1 MPVSGVPVGG
11 SRMEA
16 SIMRYSTFMGFIW
29 KTDGEG
35 RLAEGRK
42 GPGQATRASHLH
54 VLVFKE
60 ASAPTQPEVKP
71 RGSQMGEMCLSVF

>member
-29 KTDGEG
+29 KTDGGG

-42 GPGQATRASHLH
+42 GLGQATRASHLH
-54 VLVFKE
+54 VLIFKG

-71 RGSQMGEMCLSVF
+71 QGSQMGEMCLSVF